1 MPIKPPP
8 PQDPLPD
15 PPTKLGI
22 PDDQTGPEA
31 KGRVFYIN
39 LGFVRYGSTDKAH
52 GAAVLLS
59 LLLFLLMAAVLALSV
74 CSPENALLERIFDW
88 LSGAFLVIAGVAI
101 GRNPP
106 QAEKDETEKNA

>member
-1 MPIKPPP
+1 MEPKTLS
-8 PQDPLPD
+8 PQAALPD
-15 PPTKLGI
+15 QDTKTGL
-22 PDDQTGPEA
+22 PDDQTGPKA
-31 KGRVFYIN
+31 KGRIFFIN

-59 LLLFLLMAAVLALSV
+59 LLLFLLLCVLLVLIVRFPDNDS
-74 CSPENALLERIFDW
+74 LGRFFDW

-106 QAEKDETEKNA
+106 TKNDEKDD